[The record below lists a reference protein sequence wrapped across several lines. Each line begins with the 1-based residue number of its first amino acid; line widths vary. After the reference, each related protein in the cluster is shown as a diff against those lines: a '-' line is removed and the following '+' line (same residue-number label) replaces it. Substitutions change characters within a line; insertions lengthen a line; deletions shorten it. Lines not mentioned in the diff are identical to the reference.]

1 MTTETKPRIDKEIGK
16 QKFKAKREYTITVE
30 FEGEAY
36 TREDFENMIPIS
48 VDLKN
53 YDEWDSE
60 KDSTIELTSEKCY
73 EHSEWD
79 HDKKTY
85 THERSVE
92 KIAECVPNEDVDEDG
107 NDFLDYE
114 CGTWETSD
122 FEWRKNEDGTD
133 KKNDT

>member
-16 QKFKAKREYTITVE
+16 QKFKAKREFTICVE

-36 TREDFENMIPIS
+36 TQEDFESMIPS
-48 VDLKN
+48 EVSLKD
-53 YDEWDSE
+53 YDEWDSD
-60 KDSTIELTSEKCY
+60 KDSTIKLDYEKCY

-85 THERSVE
+85 TYERSIE
-92 KIAECVPNEDVDEDG
+92 KIAECVPYEDTDEDG
-107 NDFLDYE
+107 NNFLNYE
-114 CGTWETSD
+114 YGTWETSEYD
-122 FEWRKNEDGTD
+122 WRKNEDGTD